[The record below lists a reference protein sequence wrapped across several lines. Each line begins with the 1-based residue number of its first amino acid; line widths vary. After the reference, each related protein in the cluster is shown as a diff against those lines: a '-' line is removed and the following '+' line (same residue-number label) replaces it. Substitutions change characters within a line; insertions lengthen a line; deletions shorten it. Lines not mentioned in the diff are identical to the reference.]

1 MQPRLQ
7 TQFREKIAPTLKE
20 KLGLTNPHQVPRLE
34 KIVVTS
40 GMGSQVDRKAA
51 VDDAVAEIAR
61 ITGQRPSITFARKS
75 VSNFKVREGEP
86 IGARVTLRGA
96 LMWEFL
102 DRFINITCP
111 NIRDFRGLPPKSFDG
126 RGNYACG
133 FNDQAVF
140 PEVELDQIKR
150 TVGFDVVFVTSG
162 KDNAEGRALLEEL
175 GMPFR
180 DIVRAEEGAA
190 EEGKPADESKPA
202 EEGAADESKPAEEEA
217 QPADEGDA
225 AESDTAEEA
234 PVAE

>member
-7 TQFREKIAPTLKE
+7 TNYQEKVAPALKQ
-20 KLGLTNPHQVPRLE
+20 KLGMTNVHQIPRLE

-40 GMGSQVDRKAA
+40 GMGSQQDRKAA
-51 VDDAVAEIAR
+51 VDDAVVEIAR
-61 ITGQRPSITFARKS
+61 ITGQKASITYARKS

-162 KDNAEGRALLEEL
+162 KDDAEGRALLEEL

-180 DIVRAEEGAA
+180 DIKRGEDAEAA
-190 EEGKPADESKPA
+190 AAKEEPV
-202 EEGAADESKPAEEEA
+202 
-217 QPADEGDA
+217 
-225 AESDTAEEA
+225 AEEA
-234 PVAE
+234 AAAADKQPAAGEATEEPAAAAE